1 MTAKVKVFRKP
12 RIGLLST
19 GNELIDLHSSHVLQP
34 AAETWTGV
42 RDSNRP
48 ALRTAIEGLGYEVL
62 DLGIARDT

>member
-19 GNELIDLHSSHVLQP
+19 GNELIDLHSNHVLQP
-34 AAETWTGV
+34 ATETWTGV